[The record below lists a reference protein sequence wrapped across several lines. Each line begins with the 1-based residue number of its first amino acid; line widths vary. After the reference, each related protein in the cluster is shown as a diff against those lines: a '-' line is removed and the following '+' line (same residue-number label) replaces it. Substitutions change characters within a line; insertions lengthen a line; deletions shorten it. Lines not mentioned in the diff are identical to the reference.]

1 MIRNLVFAIA
11 NIHVEKVPRILR
23 ARLAYFVS
31 DGTKPKLLKLPC
43 GVAPRSSVVENVL
56 SLLQPESCEQFNP
69 TIEIFFCFFET
80 AGQHLRELI
89 GGWTLRCQRTGVRV
103 LIKIEMMF
111 RRILGDSIAKTA
123 SIALHKRCEPSLP
136 ANHSVLIRSALRA
149 QFPRGLKVTCDTA
162 DQVANLLGEH

>member
-89 GGWTLRCQRTGVRV
+89 RSWTLGCQRTGVIA
-103 LIKIEMMF
+103 LIKIEMVL
-111 RRILGDSIAKTA
+111 RRVLRDSIAKST
-123 SIALHKRCEPSLP
+123 SIALHERCEPSLSAHDP
-136 ANHSVLIRSALRA
+136 IAIGSALRTR
-149 QFPRGLKVTCDTA
+149 FPRGLKVTCDTT
-162 DQVANLLGEH
+162 DQIANSLG